1 MWKSDSAPTG
11 TISMGDKSWN
21 GLQDVSSFEQ
31 YYNKTQ
37 KVTITCDNNSDPSI
51 TVGYLIS
58 DSALSSDDLGA
69 ATFTKYKKAF
79 SIKDEGKYVIYAKL
93 SSEDGKTTYLSTD
106 GFIIDT
112 HAPKV
117 TGIAD
122 GETYCLSAV
131 MTVKESHLAKVTV
144 NGEEKSLDDDH
155 SLALEA
161 TDGEQTIIVSDKA
174 GNETKLTVTVNK
186 KHTAETDDGDCTTPQ
201 KCRYCGEIVV
211 EGKSSHDL
219 GNWTSDGN
227 GKTHSRKCK
236 NKGCG
241 YKVIEDCSGGTATCK
256 KKAVCSV
263 CGKSYGELSTTN
275 HTDLKKTDYVAAT
288 TSSKGNIEYWY
299 CSACKKY
306 FSNKGCT
313 KEISKADTV
322 IDKAAPEI
330 IGGKGSKWSK
340 ASKNTIKFRSNAEYA
355 DFVCVLIDDKE
366 LDPSYYNKKEGS
378 IIIELK
384 TSYLESLSVGS
395 HTITIRS
402 KTTTPTVK
410 DYAVTV
416 HGKTDI
422 LFYVTKVDN
431 KPEYTAV
438 AKAFTDFGYK
448 CGQVVNNDNSKY
460 YEITTGADAG
470 KVYKATDNGALSVL
484 VDGKLVKLDNTSAA
498 AVKEHNWSVS
508 ASKVENGKVIPTEA
522 VCGICG
528 SKSTAIYETGKAPAG
543 SKVETLN
550 GVTGYVVVPNGAS
563 TTTPSGNTTSP
574 KTFDAGIAMYVGM
587 ALTSVAGSAVVIGK
601 KKEF

>member
-1 MWKSDSAPTG
+1 MKKIIA
-11 TISMGDKSWN
+11 
-21 GLQDVSSFEQ
+21 
-31 YYNKTQ
+31 
-37 KVTITCDNNSDPSI
+37 
-51 TVGYLIS
+51 TVL
-58 DSALSSDDLGA
+58 AM
-69 ATFTKYKKAF
+69 
-79 SIKDEGKYVIYAKL
+79 
-93 SSEDGKTTYLSTD
+93 
-106 GFIIDT
+106 
-112 HAPKV
+112 
-117 TGIAD
+117 
-122 GETYCLSAV
+122 V
-131 MTVKESHLAKVTV
+131 MA
-144 NGEEKSLDDDH
+144 
-155 SLALEA
+155 LALCTTA
-161 TDGEQTIIVSDKA
+161 FAAPDKYDLYLA
-174 GNETKLTVTVNK
+174 DSNNISGGKLTTSAAVASNLGDVDMPVTAAANY
-186 KHTAETDDGDCTTPQ
+186 TNGT
-201 KCRYCGEIVV
+201 
-211 EGKSSHDL
+211 
-219 GNWTSDGN
+219 GNLEYLTIG
-227 GKTHSRKCK
+227 
-236 NKGCG
+236 
-241 YKVIEDCSGGTATCK
+241 
-256 KKAVCSV
+256 
-263 CGKSYGELSTTN
+263 
-275 HTDLKKTDYVAAT
+275 TDYYV
-288 TSSKGNIEYWY
+288 
-299 CSACKKY
+299 
-306 FSNKGCT
+306 
-313 KEISKADTV
+313 
-322 IDKAAPEI
+322 
-330 IGGKGSKWSK
+330 
-340 ASKNTIKFRSNAEYA
+340 
-355 DFVCVLIDDKE
+355 
-366 LDPSYYNKKEGS
+366 
-378 IIIELK
+378 
-384 TSYLESLSVGS
+384 
-395 HTITIRS
+395 

-416 HGKTDI
+416 HDKTDI